1 MPQIPLMFPP
11 SRDFM
16 PAKRKLIFRGRRST
30 PWGRLLPSGRK
41 NFVPEI
47 WLEIFRGRH
56 STPLG
61 RLRPSGRKNFMS
73 EIGFIFSRHRNK
85 WTFRYFNENNCR
97 NICRIQKIV
106 VPLHQRC
113 KTRKRKRF
121 KEEKKHNLLKSLSV

>member
-1 MPQIPLMFPP
+1 MPQIPLIFPP

-97 NICRIQKIV
+97 NICMIQKNI
-106 VPLHQRC
+106 VPLHLDA
-113 KTRKRKRF
+113 KHGKGSDLRKRKNTTF
-121 KEEKKHNLLKSLSV
+121 